1 MPTSAPIKKPSW
13 AQRLSGLHTWAGLIA
28 GWLLF
33 AIFFTGTLT
42 VFDHEITRWMRY
54 EIPLNASDLA
64 QSSHSALS
72 VLSERFPESSHWHVL
87 LPSERLG
94 ELAVVGSDGNL
105 RTAFND
111 RLNVNPADASVYQR
125 LDSLGG
131 RFFFLFHFTLH
142 IGGWWGICIVGFLGL
157 LMLLGLLSGLVIHKK
172 IFKDFF
178 TFRPNKGQR
187 SWLDGHNTSAVL
199 LLPFLLVMTYSG
211 INVFSQTYFPQAWL
225 HANKVPAP
233 EPLHDDP
240 LASEPSKLL
249 TPNPQHIAP
258 LLQQAEQRLG
268 PLNSLEFNRQ
278 QAILTVKP
286 QLGNQVALGHK
297 ETMRFDWRTGAVI
310 QEPPMHSAI
319 ERAQLV
325 IMGLHFG
332 QFGGYPLRWLYFF
345 CGLLSSAMIAS
356 GLVMFTLKRRRNY
369 AHSARWQPQ
378 GYRFIEA
385 TNIASIA
392 GLFIACLGL
401 LWINRLYPFDG
412 TQRALYEMAGF
423 FGLWALSWLHAGYRP
438 VTRAWREQL
447 LIAAVLCLSL
457 PLWNVLF
464 STVVWGTERQWI
476 DLALL
481 GFAAALWLIR
491 RNVQVNDSSPR
502 KAVKPH
508 KASMAESQAG

>member
-1 MPTSAPIKKPSW
+1 MPPSVPIKKPSW
-13 AQRLSGLHTWAGLIA
+13 AQRLSNLHTWGGLIA

-54 EIPLNASDLA
+54 EIPLPPTDLT
-64 QSSHSALS
+64 QSTHSALT
-72 VLSERFPESSHWHVL
+72 VLNERFPEASHWHVL

-111 RLNVNPADASVYQR
+111 RLNVNPADASVYPR
-125 LDSLGG
+125 LDTLGG

-187 SWLDGHNTSAVL
+187 SWLDGHNASAVL

-225 HANKVPAP
+225 HANKVEAVAP
-233 EPLHDDP
+233 PIAEPKLSDTP
-240 LASEPSKLL
+240 VELSTPSA
-249 TPNPQHIAP
+249 QQIAQ
-258 LLQQAEQRLG
+258 LLQQAEQRMG
-268 PLNSLEFNRQ
+268 ELNSVEINRQ
-278 QAILTVKP
+278 QGLLTVKP

-297 ETMRFDWRTGAVI
+297 EVMTFDWRTGEVTQA
-310 QEPPMHSAI
+310 PPAHSA
-319 ERAQLV
+319 AQHAHLV

-332 QFGGYPLRWLYFF
+332 QFGGYPLRWLYFI

-356 GLVMFTLKRRRNY
+356 GLVMFTLKRRRQY
-369 AHSARWQPQ
+369 AQSSRWQQ
-378 GYRFIEA
+378 RGYRFIEA
-385 TNIASIA
+385 TNTASIT
-392 GLFIACLGL
+392 GLFIACIGL
-401 LWINRLYPFDG
+401 LWVNRLYPFEG
-412 TQRALYEMAGF
+412 TQRAAYEMSGF
-423 FGLWALSWLHAGYRP
+423 FALWAISWLHAGLRP
-438 VTRAWREQL
+438 ITQAWREQL
-447 LIAAVLCLSL
+447 AIAAGLCLLL
-457 PLWNVLF
+457 PLWSAV
-464 STVVWGTERQWI
+464 SVPTWGTDRQWI
-476 DLALL
+476 DVALL
-481 GFAAALWLIR
+481 SFALALWLIR
-491 RNVQVNDSSPR
+491 RKVRPSPQPHR
-502 KAVKPH
+502 KMTKPPTEIH
-508 KASMAESQAG
+508 AL